1 MFSPHLKNIVISDN
15 LVRTYS
21 LEQLL
26 EQYLRDNEVRLSCM
40 LLISKGLAKEVLESN
55 KKRRN
60 PSISFVWNC
69 R

>member
-1 MFSPHLKNIVISDN
+1 MFSPHLKNIVISDS
-15 LVRTYS
+15 LVRTFS

-55 KKRRN
+55 KKEK
-60 PSISFVWNC
+60 S
-69 R
+69 